1 MIWAGM
7 GKWLMTRWR
16 HWSNWRLGMMMMMM
30 IEGADRLCV
39 CLESLGQI
47 EREKGMDDMEN
58 EATN

>member
-1 MIWAGM
+1 M
-7 GKWLMTRWR
+7 
-16 HWSNWRLGMMMMMM
+16 MMMMMM